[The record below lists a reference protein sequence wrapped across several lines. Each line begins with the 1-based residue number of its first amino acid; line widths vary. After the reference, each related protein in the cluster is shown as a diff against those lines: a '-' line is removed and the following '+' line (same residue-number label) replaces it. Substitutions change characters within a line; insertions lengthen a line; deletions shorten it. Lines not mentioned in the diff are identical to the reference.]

1 MRTRAFLNV
10 FFRYYPIGVL
20 AITISF
26 FASFSVAAA
35 PVIRNHPVVL
45 DSIGVEIV
53 EGKEVVIHKLEPRET
68 YYGLSRRYGITVSEL
83 TLANNNKALK
93 IGDVV
98 RIPTGRVATSK
109 ATAETNTVA
118 TTSSSTIPA
127 AEEAI
132 PEPVELSDGEFTEY
146 IISRGETLYTVS
158 KRFGVTVESIRL
170 ANGIPNDQIREGL
183 VLRVP
188 KNDILPD
195 PVVQVADIE
204 PAISASDIMADPTVS
219 SREADFDLQKNRYGI
234 REMSEKGV
242 GVWIDDLSQEGAS
255 MLALHKTAPVGTV
268 VKITNPMTN
277 HSTFVKVVGKFID
290 NESTRDAIIVIS
302 KSVASVIGILDRR
315 FQVEIAYGA
324 PIEDMSR

>member
-1 MRTRAFLNV
+1 MRTEAFLNV
-10 FFRYYPIGVL
+10 FFRYYPIGML
-20 AITISF
+20 TIAISF
-26 FASFSVAAA
+26 FASFSASAA
-35 PVIRNHPVVL
+35 PLIRHQPVVL

-53 EGKEVVIHKLEPRET
+53 EGKELVIHKLEPRET
-68 YYGLSRRYGITVSEL
+68 YYGLSRKYGITVSQL

-98 RIPTGRVATSK
+98 RIPTGRLATQPVVMEE
-109 ATAETNTVA
+109 APV
-118 TTSSSTIPA
+118 SSTAPEA
-127 AEEAI
+127 A
-132 PEPVELSDGEFTEY
+132 PEPEHIQLAEGEFTEY

-170 ANGIPNDQIREGL
+170 ANGLPSDQIKEGL
-183 VLRVP
+183 VLKVP
-188 KNDILPD
+188 KQNIQPD
-195 PVVQVADIE
+195 PVQVADIE
-204 PAISASDIMADPTVS
+204 PALMASDIIADPTTG

-234 REMSEKGV
+234 REMSERGV
-242 GVWIDDLSQEGAS
+242 GVWIEDLNQDGAS
-255 MLALHKTAPVGTV
+255 MLALHKSAPVGTV

-315 FQVEIAYGA
+315 FQIEIAYGA
-324 PIEDMSR
+324 PIEDVSR